1 MSAASFVLRC
11 AVVLASALACG
22 VAPAERADRNR
33 PTLIEADKQAGDD
46 LHQTAVYTGNV
57 VLTRGTLRM
66 TGDRLE
72 AREDPEGYRIA
83 VITATAGK
91 LASYRQRRDS
101 PRPGIDEF
109 VEGYAERIEY
119 DERAETVKLVSRAVL
134 RRLENDQPRD
144 ESSGNLLTY
153 DLRNGRFS
161 GEGAGGSAAGDGS
174 DRRVRT
180 IIAPRIDEANG
191 TNAGPTSATPGAA
204 VGAPAAPSVPL
215 KTTPALEP
223 KK

>member
-1 MSAASFVLRC
+1 MSVASCLIRC
-11 AVVLASALACG
+11 GVVLASALACG

-83 VITATAGK
+83 IITAAAGQ

-101 PRPGIDEF
+101 SRPGIDEF

-161 GEGAGGSAAGDGS
+161 GEGASGPATGDSS

-180 IIAPRIDEANG
+180 IIAPRNEDANG
-191 TNAGPTSATPGAA
+191 TTTTTAP
-204 VGAPAAPSVPL
+204 GAPAAPSVPL